1 MKDAL
6 YALVLVVIGLLAGGM
21 VLALAFLFYL
31 VRQAMMNLTTTC
43 AALQK
48 DISDFRAA
56 MEKMAVSPD
65 YQGAITAVRT
75 IAVLGPAVAA
85 RVEALT
91 VVIGNWVKIMG
102 IKAAS
107 SAEEVDSAA
116 YGYNEQ
122 MAAQN
127 EAARELAK
135 QGIVIAETPAEIPVE
150 KMRTISQEPPG

>member
-6 YALVLVVIGLLAGGM
+6 YALVLVLIGLLAGGM

-31 VRQAMMNLTTTC
+31 VRQAMMNLTAAC

-56 MEKMAVSPD
+56 MERLVASPD
-65 YQGAITAVRT
+65 YQGVVTAIRT
-75 IAVLGPAVAA
+75 MAVLGPAVAA

-102 IKAAS
+102 IKATGP
-107 SAEEVDSAA
+107 AEEPDSAA
-116 YGYNEQ
+116 YGYSEQ

-135 QGIVIAETPAEIPVE
+135 QGIVLAETPAEIPVE

>member
-6 YALVLVVIGLLAGGM
+6 YALVLVLIGLLAGGM

-31 VRQAMMNLTTTC
+31 VRQAVMNLTAAC

-48 DISDFRAA
+48 DISDFRGA
-56 MEKMAVSPD
+56 MERLAVSPD

-75 IAVLGPAVAA
+75 IAVLGPAVTA

-91 VVIGNWVKIMG
+91 VVIGNWVKIMNIRG
-102 IKAAS
+102 EGPAK
-107 SAEEVDSAA
+107 EVDSAA
-116 YGYNEQ
+116 YGYSEQ

-127 EAARELAK
+127 EAARELGK
-135 QGIVIAETPAEIPVE
+135 QGIVLAEAPAEIPVD
-150 KMRTISQEPPG
+150 KMRTLSQEPPG